1 MAKHIEQTQQTKE
14 KLVNA
19 FWELYCENKIEKIT
33 IKAITDKAGYYRSTF
48 YEYFS
53 DVYELLDEIEKNLLI
68 KHRSVMEKICTSKD
82 FSHAKELGFG
92 FCKEN
97 AEVLAVLLGPNGD
110 PKFFSTIKEHILR
123 CIKEILHVNSDS
135 KEIQIAIEII
145 SGSVVSVLT
154 YWYQHQDTVELQ
166 ELFNAIIGF
175 VKHGAVSLVEDLNIP
190 FLQKQNT

>member
-53 DVYELLDEIEKNLLI
+53 DVYEILEEVESNLLK
-68 KHRSVMEKICTSKD
+68 KHRSVMEEICASKD
-82 FSHAKELGFG
+82 FSRAKELGFG

-97 AEVLAVLLGPNGD
+97 AGVLAILLGPNGD

-123 CIKEILHVNSDS
+123 CIKEILHVDSDG
-135 KEIQIAIEII
+135 KEIQLTLEFVSGAII
-145 SGSVVSVLT
+145 SLLT
-154 YWYQHQDTVELQ
+154 YWYQHQDSVDLQ
-166 ELFNAIIGF
+166 ELFDFTIEFI
-175 VKHGAVSLVEDLNIP
+175 KHGAVSLVEDWNVP
-190 FLQKQNT
+190 FLQ